1 MAMWE
6 IGCPKDCDCLG
17 FGHNNLE
24 ITNKRGGMMP
34 KRTFT
39 VKPIEIG
46 DLSAL
51 DLQEEAEFYEGTSM
65 FNSPHPYRITIYDD
79 QGMNPEAET
88 AQAVFCPPFGLG
100 HGGGTYGTEGRLGIA
115 WGAEATWADAES
127 VETGIEMWLNDTEA
141 WEARN

>member
-1 MAMWE
+1 
-6 IGCPKDCDCLG
+6 
-17 FGHNNLE
+17 
-24 ITNKRGGMMP
+24 MP

-39 VKPIEIG
+39 VNPIDIA

-51 DLQEEAEFYEGTSM
+51 DLQGEAEGL
-65 FNSPHPYRITIYDD
+65 NGVQAYRITIYDD
-79 QGMNPEAET
+79 KGMNPEAET
-88 AQAVFCPPFGLG
+88 AQALFWP
-100 HGGGTYGTEGRLGIA
+100 EGNLLGIA